1 MLKNPK
7 SAKLE
12 AMLKH
17 AKPTFIY
24 KTIVTII
31 MMVIAIECLSRLYL
45 FQQFHHFFPNRNHI
59 LKAYYPELNELNNII
74 HNNNRY
80 DYEILILGASVTNN
94 SFGSIRENLEKR
106 LSNQTNQSVRVTN
119 LSRPAHSSLDSF
131 LKYSAIEHPK
141 FDLVIIYHNINELR
155 SNHVPD
161 NLFKS
166 NYTHLDWYAT
176 IDKHLSHSDR
186 LTPFATEYILTLLS
200 YHLKNRHLS
209 PLPNDSVRPEWIHHG
224 KTIKTA
230 LPFRKNINA
239 ILTLAK
245 KRQTKT
251 LLMTFAYHLP
261 KNYSPSKFSSEALDY
276 TFKKGHSFPL
286 SIWGNKETL
295 SIGLESHNAILKDFH
310 QNDPSLL
317 FVDQNSHIPKNK
329 AYFND
334 VCHLTDVGGRQFV
347 NNLLT
352 VISPEIIHKN
362 MRQQLQTSTNN

>member
-1 MLKNPK
+1 MPKNNI
-7 SAKLE
+7 SAKLKT
-12 AMLKH
+12 MPKQV
-17 AKPTFIY
+17 KFSFFT
-24 KTIVTII
+24 KTIGAII
-31 MMVIAIECLSRLYL
+31 VMLVAIEGVSRLYL
-45 FQQFHHFFPNRNHI
+45 FQQFHHFFPTRNHI
-59 LKAYYPELNELNNII
+59 IKTYYPELNKLNNVI
-74 HNNNRY
+74 HDNNHY

-119 LSRPAHSSLDSF
+119 LSIPAHSSLDSL
-131 LKYSAIEHPK
+131 LKYSAIEQPF
-141 FDLVIIYHNINELR
+141 FDLIIVYHNLNELR

-176 IDKHLSHSDR
+176 IDKHLSHVDR
-186 LTPFATEYILTLLS
+186 LTPFATEYIRSLLS
-200 YHLKNRHLS
+200 YHLKNRHLLR
-209 PLPNDSVRPEWIHHG
+209 LPNDSVRPEWIHHG

-295 SIGLESHNAILKDFH
+295 SIGLASHNAILKDFH

-317 FVDQNSHIPKNK
+317 FVDQQKKIPKTK
-329 AYFND
+329 QYFND
-334 VCHLTDVGGRQFV
+334 VCHLTDVGGQLFV
-347 NNLLT
+347 NNLLA
-352 VISPEIIHKN
+352 VISPEIINKN
-362 MRQQLQTSTNN
+362 KQQ